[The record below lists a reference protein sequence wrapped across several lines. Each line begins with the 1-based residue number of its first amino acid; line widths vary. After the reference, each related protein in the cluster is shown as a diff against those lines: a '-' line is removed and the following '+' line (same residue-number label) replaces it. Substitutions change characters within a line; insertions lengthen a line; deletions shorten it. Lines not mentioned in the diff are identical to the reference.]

1 MKIEERGYQLRC
13 LEDGKVRLPEIWKKS
28 CQDFSYNCPKQW
40 KYLPSHVRKTKI
52 RDIFKDKLKDHIW
65 EEDWE
70 AVRSEKIIKRNISV
84 RRPVERN

>member
-1 MKIEERGYQLRC
+1 MA
-13 LEDGKVRLPEIWKKS
+13 KS
-28 CQDFSYNCPKQW
+28 DCQRYGRRVARTSATMA
-40 KYLPSHVRKTKI
+40 HVRKTKI
-52 RDIFKDKLKDHIW
+52 RDIFKDKLKDHIL